1 MDITI
6 KLSPEQE
13 NKFFDIL
20 RGQSAII
27 LTPDSPVV
35 DMTENTEKKDAK
47 IDSKNEEFMKMLPQ
61 SQLQKKTPAERIM
74 NRLIALSKESSPVP
88 YSKLLQ
94 GLPYPTT
101 ALQARLLSLL
111 ASDKISLFLKRKD
124 GSFEQIKNIER
135 NTYVALNDGKKSSFG
150 NTKKAPVPQPIPCR
164 IFHEEHGIARRF
176 DSISAA
182 FRYLGIKSTIG
193 KDKLDGQIINGW
205 RFIFDEVA
213 K

>member
-35 DMTENTEKKDAK
+35 DMTENTEKKDVK
-47 IDSKNEEFMKMLPQ
+47 IDSKNEESMKMLPQ

-94 GLPYPTT
+94 SLPYPTV
-101 ALQARLLSLL
+101 ALQARLLSLN
-111 ASDKISLFLKRKD
+111 SSGKIRLYLKNSN
-124 GSFEQIKNIER
+124 GNFEPIKSIER
-135 NTYVALNDGKKSSFG
+135 NTYVSLNKPQKASAKQEKKS
-150 NTKKAPVPQPIPCR
+150 PVPAPIPCK
-164 IFHEEHGIARRF
+164 IFHEGQGMLRRF
-176 DSISAA
+176 TSISAA
-182 FRYLGIKSTIG
+182 LRYLGVKATSS
-193 KDKLDGQIINGW
+193 KEKLDGQLVNGW
-205 RFIFDEVA
+205 RFSFDEVV